1 MQKTSV
7 YVDKETKKQIL
18 AVAEADRRKIAD
30 TVRCMLDLWNAVSP
44 VERAEILSRQA
55 QAQQGG

>member
-44 VERAEILSRQA
+44 VERAEILSRQ
-55 QAQQGG
+55 QGG